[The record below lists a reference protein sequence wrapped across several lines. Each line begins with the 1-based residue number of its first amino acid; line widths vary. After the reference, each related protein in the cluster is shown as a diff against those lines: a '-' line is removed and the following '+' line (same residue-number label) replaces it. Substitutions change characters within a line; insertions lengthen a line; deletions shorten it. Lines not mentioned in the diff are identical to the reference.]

1 MQGILDGEGGAVRRV
16 DDYSQVDTRGPW
28 YKFINFGDEKSRDSE
43 PPKRLRKRIGARRA
57 LDGEGGAVRRVRR
70 REVRV
75 VLGVQVARDLG
86 ELHVPGTSVYSHHVS
101 DTSVYSHVRLYTR
114 PLMGVNPPFE
124 DVHPP
129 FMDVHQ
135 PFIRVV
141 LGVQVAR
148 DLGELHVPGTSVCL

>member
-1 MQGILDGEGGAVRRV
+1 
-16 DDYSQVDTRGPW
+16 
-28 YKFINFGDEKSRDSE
+28 
-43 PPKRLRKRIGARRA
+43 
-57 LDGEGGAVRRVRR
+57 
-70 REVRV
+70 
-75 VLGVQVARDLG
+75 VQVARDLG